1 MSLPTNIF
9 PAVLI
14 SILSGGLPQGLVAAP
29 TIDEAAVLNAIADDY
44 YDAVLERSPE
54 LSYFA
59 GIEIDRH
66 DGLIDN
72 SLNALAVWHKKENL
86 MLAAIA
92 GIDPAVLEGRSER
105 ITLAVLRQALESAV
119 GLRICRNELWSVNQM
134 SGWQLRYTRVAEMQP
149 VGTDELREQALAR
162 WAKFP
167 VFVSNEIENLK
178 TGLEQGYSA
187 PKGNTRLVV
196 DQLDNLL
203 AVPMEQS
210 PFMSPASRDED
221 EDFKAALAAV
231 VEDRVLP
238 AIHDYRTYLQDEYLP
253 GARDELGVS
262 ALPDGREC
270 YRASLRS
277 YTTLDRA
284 PEEVYE
290 LGQQTV
296 AANRTRVVELG
307 KELYGLDDFEAIIA
321 RVAEDPANRFDTKEE
336 VLEFSRALVER
347 SKGAMAEWFGI
358 QPAREMVVEPYPD
371 YQDGTGVSSRYERP
385 RGEEPGVYRITLYD
399 PSEQKQGGAEIT
411 AVHEGYPGHHHQIS
425 IAIDLK
431 GLHKINQMIFN
442 SGYVEGWARYAEAL
456 AEEIGLYE
464 TQTALI
470 TRRAWPARGMVVD
483 PGIHVM
489 GWTREQAVEF
499 MKESG
504 RFTADRAEK
513 GVDRIAILPGQLTA
527 YDSGAIEMF
536 SLRRQAEEQLGD
548 AFDIREF
555 HDRLLEN
562 GSVPL
567 WMMREHVERWIAAT
581 AAIK

>member
-1 MSLPTNIF
+1 MSLQTNTV

-14 SILSGGLPQGLVAAP
+14 SILSGGVPQGLVALTA
-29 TIDEAAVLNAIADDY
+29 IDEPAVVNAIADDY
-44 YDAVLERSPE
+44 YDAVLERVPE

-72 SLNALAVWHKKENL
+72 SLDALAVWHGKEDL

-92 GIDPAVLEGRSER
+92 GIDSAVLEGRSER
-105 ITLAVLRQALESAV
+105 ITLAVLREALESAV
-119 GLRICRNELWSVNQM
+119 DLRICRNELWSVNQM
-134 SGWQLRYTRVAEMQP
+134 SGWQLRYTRVAQMQP

-167 VFVSNEIENLK
+167 VFISNEIENL
-178 TGLEQGYSA
+178 TVGLEQGYSS
-187 PKGNTRLVV
+187 PKSNTRLVIE
-196 DQLDNLL
+196 QLDKLL
-203 AVPMEQS
+203 AVPIEQS
-210 PFMSPASRDED
+210 PFMSPATRDED
-221 EDFKAALAAV
+221 EDFKAAFAAV
-231 VEDRVLP
+231 IEDKVLP
-238 AIHDYRTYLQDEYLP
+238 AIRNYRTFLQDEYLP
-253 GARDELGVS
+253 RAREELGVS
-262 ALPDGREC
+262 ALPDGHEC

-277 YTTLDRA
+277 YTTLDRS

-290 LGQQTV
+290 LGHQAV
-296 AANRTRVVELG
+296 AANRARVVELG
-307 KELYGLDDFEAIIA
+307 KELYGLDDFAAIIA
-321 RVAEDPANRFDTKEE
+321 RVAEDPANRFETREE

-347 SKGAMAEWFGI
+347 SKGSMAEWFGVL
-358 QPAREMVVEPYPD
+358 PRREMVVEPYPD

-399 PSEQKQGGAEIT
+399 PSEQKKGGAEIT

-431 GLHKINQMIFN
+431 GLHKINQAIFN

-464 TQTALI
+464 TKTALV

-483 PGIHVM
+483 PGIHIM
-489 GWTREQAVEF
+489 GWTREQAVRF

-536 SLRRQAEEQLGD
+536 ALRRQAEEQLGD
-548 AFDIREF
+548 AFNIREF

-567 WMMREHVERWIAAT
+567 WMMREHVEKWIAAK
-581 AAIK
+581 AASK

>member
-1 MSLPTNIF
+1 MLPQTRIVS
-9 PAVLI
+9 AALI
-14 SILSGGLPQGLVAAP
+14 SILLGGLPQALAAP
-29 TIDEAAVLNAIADDY
+29 PSNDEAAVVTAIADDY
-44 YDAVLERSPE
+44 YDALVKRVPE

-72 SLNALAVWHKKENL
+72 SLDALAAWQDKEDL
-86 MLAAIA
+86 MLAAII
-92 GIDPAVLEGRSER
+92 GIDSAAFEGRPER
-105 ITLAVLRQALESAV
+105 ITLAVLREALESAV
-119 GLRICRNELWSVNQM
+119 GLRICRNELWDVNQM
-134 SGWQLRYTRVAEMQP
+134 SGWQLRYTRVAQMQP
-149 VGTDELREQALAR
+149 VGTDELRADALER

-167 VFVSNEIENLK
+167 MFISNEIENLMA
-178 TGLEQGYSA
+178 GLEQGYSS
-187 PKGNTRLVV
+187 PKSNTRLVIE
-196 DQLDNLL
+196 QLDSLL
-203 AVPMEQS
+203 AVPIEQS

-221 EDFKAALAAV
+221 EEFKAAFTDV
-231 VEDRVLP
+231 IENQVLP
-238 AIHDYRTYLQDEYLP
+238 AIRDYRTFLQDEYLP
-253 GARDELGVS
+253 QAREELGVS
-262 ALPDGREC
+262 VLPDGLDC

-277 YTTLDRA
+277 YTTLNRS

-296 AANRTRVVELG
+296 AANRARVVELG
-307 KELYGLDDFEAIIA
+307 KQLYGLDDFEAIIA
-321 RVAEDPANRFDTKEE
+321 RVAEDPANRFETEDD
-336 VLEFSRALVER
+336 VLEFSRALVAR
-347 SKGAMAEWFGI
+347 SKGAMTEWFGI
-358 QPAREMVVEPYPD
+358 LPAREMVVEPYPD

-385 RGEEPGVYRITLYD
+385 RGDEPGVYRITLYD
-399 PSEQKQGGAEIT
+399 PAEQKKGGAEIT

-425 IAIDLK
+425 IAIDLQ
-431 GLHKINQMIFN
+431 GLHKINQVMFN

-456 AEEIGLYE
+456 AEEIGLYD

-527 YDSGAIEMF
+527 YDSGALEMF
-536 SLRRQAEEQLGD
+536 ALRRQAEEKLGD

-555 HDRLLEN
+555 HNRLLEN

-567 WMMREHVERWIAAT
+567 WLMRQHVEKWIAEK